1 MSALTA
7 PRSKKRTPDCCYS
20 CWMRQLRRVAL
31 AMTLLAVAAGCGS
44 NLRVTNI
51 QLGRS
56 LNADQT
62 VATHTTRFTPNDTI
76 YVSIQVA
83 GTGSGTLGV
92 RWTYQTLERV
102 VGEPTKPVSGA
113 GATEFHLQNAGGFP
127 IGDYKVE
134 AFLDGQPVGERT
146 FQINPGR

>member
-1 MSALTA
+1 M
-7 PRSKKRTPDCCYS
+7 DCATLAG
-20 CWMRQLRRVAL
+20 MRQRRSGLV
-31 AMTLLAVAAGCGS
+31 LLVLVVLLGGAAGCGS

-56 LNADQT
+56 LNADQS
-62 VATHTTRFTPNDTI
+62 VATHTTRFTPNETI
-76 YVSIQVA
+76 YVSIHVA

-102 VGEPTKPVSGA
+102 VGEPTKQISGA

-127 IGDYKVE
+127 VGDYKVE
-134 AFLDGQPVGERT
+134 AFLDGQPAGERT
-146 FQINPGR
+146 FQINAER

>member
-1 MSALTA
+1 L
-7 PRSKKRTPDCCYS
+7 
-20 CWMRQLRRVAL
+20 RQLRRRLAAL
-31 AMTLLAVAAGCGS
+31 VLLASVAGCGS

-62 VATHTTRFTPNDTI
+62 VATHTTRFTPNETV

-83 GTGSGTLGV
+83 GTGSGTLSV

-102 VGEPTKPVSGA
+102 VGEPKKQISGA

-127 IGDYKVE
+127 NGDYKVE
-134 AFLDGQPVGERT
+134 AFLDGQPAGERT
-146 FQINPGR
+146 FQINPER